1 MHLALPLLVVDANI
15 KKYIMVSVK
24 NNYISK
30 NFTIAVVILPIKIVG
45 VNVNITITVVNF
57 KLVDN

>member
-24 NNYISK
+24 NSYISK
-30 NFTIAVVILPIKIVG
+30 NFTIAIVILAIKYVF
-45 VNVNITITVVNF
+45 VNVIITITDVIYR
-57 KLVDN
+57 LVDK